1 MDIFPQCFSCILDVR
16 FKEILNS
23 INDRDKAI
31 SVQYKLLNIANEEF
45 SRSKELTHIASNI
58 YLRLVKEA
66 SEIVKYYKELK
77 RKSIDTAL
85 NEIKPLKKY
94 ASSLNGY
101 EKFRFVVKV
110 SIAGNLLDLGV
121 SQFTPP
127 SSITLDFINNLQFG
141 IDNTYE
147 AYNIIRN
154 KKILYLFDNAG
165 EAVYDTLLIETLK
178 EMGNEIVGVVKEE
191 PGFQNDLTIEDA
203 RYLGLT
209 TQMKII
215 TTGYAGS
222 SIHLEN
228 VNDTLKRELN
238 EADIIISKGMANFEY
253 IYFMKFDKPVLFLLV
268 PKCEPVAIALNTK
281 KRLLVALL
289 RKE

>member
-1 MDIFPQCFSCILDVR
+1 MDIFPQCFSCILYVR

-66 SEIVKYYKELK
+66 PEIVKYYKELK

>member
-66 SEIVKYYKELK
+66 PEIVKYYKELK